1 MPSKSKKQR
10 DVLKKRVRTLEAE
23 LVALQPNQPSFTS
36 NKRLLE
42 GQLQLAKAEL
52 KTARSSKSKVA
63 RASGKPK
70 SKSTKSKATTDP
82 TPAPTTP
89 APRKRRIPLPGG
101 ASFPSFQLPSPKS
114 PTFYEDSLK
123 TVGSLRNLAK
133 SAMGYIQRADQLFDG
148 LHGVGTQLH
157 EAGVLPKIMS
167 GKFKELNTGE
177 WGALLMALM
186 NSPLSGMLLGG
197 GGGGSSENA
206 GEGEPHALPAAD
218 HSEGGTHN
226 AEAANHSK

>member
-1 MPSKSKKQR
+1 MPSKSKKKR
-10 DVLKKRVRTLEAE
+10 DVLKKRVRTLEVE
-23 LVALQPNQPSFTS
+23 LLTLQPNQPSFTS
-36 NKRLLE
+36 NKKLLE

-52 KTARSSKSKVA
+52 KTARSSKSKA
-63 RASGKPK
+63 TRASGQPKAK
-70 SKSTKSKATTDP
+70 SKSSTKTTSPAATT
-82 TPAPTTP
+82 TP
-89 APRKRRIPLPGG
+89 KKKRIPLPGG

-157 EAGVLPKIMS
+157 QAGVLPKLMQ
-167 GKFKELNTGE
+167 GKFKDLNTGE

-197 GGGGSSENA
+197 SGGGATEA
-206 GEGEPHALPAAD
+206 EGEPKALPAAEQSD
-218 HSEGGTHN
+218 AGEHT
-226 AEAANHSK
+226 AEAASHRK

>member
-1 MPSKSKKQR
+1 MPSRSQKQR

-23 LVALQPNQPSFTS
+23 LLSLEPNQPSFKS
-36 NKRLLE
+36 NRKMLE
-42 GQLQLAKAEL
+42 SQLQLAKAEL
-52 KTARSSKSKVA
+52 KTARSSSSAKSKQV
-63 RASGKPK
+63 RASGK
-70 SKSTKSKATTDP
+70 SKGKCKTPATTP
-82 TPAPTTP
+82 PPATTP
-89 APRKRRIPLPGG
+89 KKKRIPLPGG

-123 TVGSLRNLAK
+123 AVGSLRTLAK
-133 SAMGYIQRADQLFDG
+133 NAMGYIQRADQLFDG
-148 LHGVGTQLH
+148 LHGVGTHLH

-197 GGGGSSENA
+197 GGGDQA
-206 GEGEPHALPAAD
+206 AEGEQKALPEGEQAEHVAD
-218 HSEGGTHN
+218 DTSPG
-226 AEAANHSK
+226 K